1 MSRVLT
7 GSARLAGVLG
17 WPVSHSRSPLLHG
30 HWIEEYG
37 IDGAYV
43 PLPVRPNAFPN
54 AVRAL
59 ADLGFAG
66 ANVTIPHKEAALR
79 IADEV
84 TDLART
90 VGAANTLVFQDDGR
104 ILADNTDVF
113 GFYENLRQQQPD
125 WRPDSGPALVLGAG
139 GAARAVVAA
148 LKQAGCPTLRIAN
161 RTRERAQH
169 LVDALWPKSEV
180 HDWDRIAEAA
190 SGTTLIVN
198 TTSLGMQGHE
208 PLIFPLDTM
217 DPGGV
222 VADIVYTPQRTPLL
236 CNAARLGVR
245 TAEGLGMLLHQARPG
260 FQAWFGVLPAVT
272 EALIRKVGADIP
284 LE

>member
-43 PLPVRPNAFPN
+43 PLPVRPDALPN

-66 ANVTIPHKEAALR
+66 ANVTIPHKEATLR

-113 GFYENLRQQQPD
+113 GFFENLRQQQPT
-125 WRPDSGPALVLGAG
+125 WRPESGPALVLGAG

-148 LKQAGCPTLRIAN
+148 LKQAGSPTLRIAN

-169 LVDALWPKSEV
+169 LVDSLWPKAEV
-180 HDWDRIAEAA
+180 YDWDRMAEAA
-190 SGTTLIVN
+190 SGATLIVN

-208 PLIFPLDTM
+208 PLTVPLDTM
-217 DPGGV
+217 DPEGV
-222 VADIVYTPQRTPLL
+222 VSDIVYTPQRTPLL
-236 CNAARLGVR
+236 RDAAKKGLR

-272 EALIRKVGADIP
+272 EALVRKVGADIP